1 MLRIHLHGNSPHNQN
16 GLQPVFVLLPF
27 AYSSTAAISSTSH
40 RTPFGSVFTATQLLA
55 GFDVKY
61 FPYTSLNAAKSLI
74 SARKHVVFNT
84 LSNDVPASF
93 KTSPKFLHTCSVC
106 ASIVVAS
113 TSSLP
118 D

>member
-1 MLRIHLHGNSPHNQN
+1 MNYSPR
-16 GLQPVFVLLPF
+16 
-27 AYSSTAAISSTSH
+27 YAITSTSH
-40 RTPFGSVFTATQLLA
+40 NTFFGNVFTATQLLA

-93 KTSPKFLHTCSVC
+93 KTSPKFLHTCVLFRKC
-106 ASIVVAS
+106 GFGDDCRAFVTMV
-113 TSSLP
+113 
-118 D
+118 